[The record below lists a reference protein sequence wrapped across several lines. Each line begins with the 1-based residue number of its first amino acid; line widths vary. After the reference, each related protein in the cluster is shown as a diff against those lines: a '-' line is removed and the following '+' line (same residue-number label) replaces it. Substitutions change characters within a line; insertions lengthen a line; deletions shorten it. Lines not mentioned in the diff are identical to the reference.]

1 MGAAH
6 PVPSTLHD
14 SAGHGADDDDSD
26 DMEISRLTGFGLEA
40 TRAFLMSC
48 VDPVAGAVDADA
60 LAKAEYQH
68 NRRATLRAL
77 QSVPGGAILYVG
89 TLCRSDDGLLYAQ
102 CASVR
107 RTGNDRFEFAV
118 APTSRRGTTPSCW
131 TEEDIARGI
140 GALTLS
146 HVLYVTSRPAR
157 EHKAVTD
164 AVRALM
170 DNTWLAT
177 AARALSSHPASEP
190 WTADC
195 ILCMGPLL
203 AFLADTCARRIGD
216 ATGDNRPRAPSP
228 ACPTRADA
236 AVRAILDTEGRHEM
250 GGSVDASWHRAT
262 YLEQDLRGMLAW
274 IKALEQTDAVAEHLI
289 GERYRRASSPAT
301 TAG

>member
-1 MGAAH
+1 MGATH

-14 SAGHGADDDDSD
+14 DARHGADDD
-26 DMEISRLTGFGLEA
+26 DMEISRLTSFGPEA

-48 VDPVAGAVDADA
+48 VDPVTGAVDADA
-60 LAKAEYQH
+60 LARAEYQH
-68 NRRATLRAL
+68 NRRAALRAL
-77 QSVPGGAILYVG
+77 QSVPSGVILYVG
-89 TLCRSDDGLLYAQ
+89 TLCRDDEGLPYPYARCVSLARANSGQ
-102 CASVR
+102 
-107 RTGNDRFEFAV
+107 FEFGW

-131 TEEDIARGI
+131 TEKDIARGI

-146 HVLYVTSRPAR
+146 HVLYVTSRPPR

-170 DNTWLAT
+170 DNMWLAT
-177 AARALSSHPASEP
+177 ATRALSSHPASEP

-195 ILCMGPLL
+195 VLRMGPLL
-203 AFLADTCARRIGD
+203 DFLADTCARRIGD

-236 AVRAILDTEGRHEM
+236 AVRAILDTADRDEM
-250 GGSVDASWHRAT
+250 GGSVDASWHRAA

-289 GERYRRASSPAT
+289 GARYRHTSDTAT
-301 TAG
+301 TAS